1 MEKSRQIVTGVFS
14 LKVYSK
20 RLTYRCCMNIYV
32 NNKMQEIQGQPKI
45 ADALASL
52 NIVSQKGIAIAIN
65 NNVVPKAEWD
75 TYELQHDDKLTL
87 IRATQGG

>member
-1 MEKSRQIVTGVFS
+1 MIDC
-14 LKVYSK
+14 LNDW
-20 RLTYRCCMNIYV
+20 CCMNIYV

-45 ADALASL
+45 TDALASL

-65 NNVVPKAEWD
+65 NNVVPKTEWD
-75 TYELQHDDKLTL
+75 NYILQDEDKVTL